1 MQHSLFYRMAGC
13 FADNATTFWANLSRL
28 TGLLI
33 IGNFSLFFLTG
44 LVVRQGYY
52 FTHISLGFLF
62 AVELGLI
69 IPLGLFGRFWYYYLI
84 LFFELAAIYFFV
96 VSVWY
101 WVSTSTV

>member
-1 MQHSLFYRMAGC
+1 MSEC
-13 FADNATTFWANLSRL
+13 FADNATTYWANLSRL

-52 FTHISLGFLF
+52 FTHISLAFLF

-69 IPLGLFGRFWYYYLI
+69 IPLGLFGRFWYYCLI
-84 LFFELAAIYFFV
+84 LFCELVAIYFFL

-101 WVSTSTV
+101 WVTTSTI